1 MRGAILVI
9 SSLLLF
15 SCDSPSNKS
24 SQDSEAASRL
34 PTIPLTL
41 PNGKVIRVELAT
53 DPTDQQRGLMYRTEL
68 AADRG
73 MLFVF
78 PQSGYHPF
86 WMYHTLIPLDIIWLH
101 SNRSII
107 FISADTPLCP
117 PEKGENCPHYG
128 EEQQAQ
134 FVLEL
139 AAGAAAANGL
149 KLGET
154 LRF

>member
-1 MRGAILVI
+1 MRGAVLVI
-9 SSLLLF
+9 SSLLLL
-15 SCDSPSNKS
+15 SCGSAGNKS
-24 SQDSEAASRL
+24 PQQTEAASRL

-53 DPTDQQRGLMYRTEL
+53 DPIDQQRGLMYRTQL

-86 WMYHTLIPLDIIWLH
+86 WMYHTLIPLDIIWLD
-101 SNRSII
+101 SNRSIV
-107 FISADTPLCP
+107 FISADTPPCP
-117 PEKGENCPHYG
+117 PEKGESCLNYG
-128 EEQQAQ
+128 GEQQAQ

-139 AAGAAAANGL
+139 AAGAAAAHGL